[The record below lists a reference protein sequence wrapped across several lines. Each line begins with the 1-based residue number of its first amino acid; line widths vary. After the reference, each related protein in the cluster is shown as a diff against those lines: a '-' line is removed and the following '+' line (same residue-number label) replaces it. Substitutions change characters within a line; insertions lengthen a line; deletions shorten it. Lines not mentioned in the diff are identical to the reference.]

1 MMCAVKLENL
11 DAYASGD
18 IADEDIIY
26 IEEDDA
32 EGKYVGT
39 EVLIELNADGTVK
52 SFGPSGKSVVGQLS
66 ITKEGDKFTVKIG
79 NKVFLDKVDATAK
92 MTTKAY
98 DSVTAS
104 AYYVSSAT
112 KKSVFAYNSGEN
124 LDLQLCF
131 GNDTR
136 DVTTVGIFYDEF
148 YNVNYEGG
156 VDGYDWDGDGKIDL
170 VVVNRPQT
178 GKVTADSNGTSV
190 SVGFLGD
197 NHSYCGCG
205 GWHTQTSYATEDT
218 YLKDDIVFVY
228 EDYKTGTFTIVKP
241 ETVTGKL
248 NKVNVAQGKVYIGD
262 KTYALNN
269 TGDLPYV
276 NGKQVTQ
283 YETDAQKAAWE
294 AAVTKEITVMVD
306 KLGNI
311 LWASLPA

>member
-1 MMCAVKLENL
+1 MVAVKLENIA
-11 DAYASGD
+11 AYAAGELD
-18 IADEDIIY
+18 DEDIVY
-26 IEEDDA
+26 IEEDDT

-39 EVLIELNADGTVK
+39 QVLIDLNADGTVK
-52 SFGPSGKSVVGQLS
+52 SFKSSGKSVVGRLT
-66 ITKEGDKFTVKIG
+66 ITKSGDKYTVKIG
-79 NKVFLDKVDATAK
+79 DKTYLNGVAANTK
-92 MTTKAY
+92 FTTKAY

-104 AYYVSSAT
+104 AHYACKAT
-112 KKSVFAYNSGEN
+112 MKVVFTYCSGEN
-124 LDLQLCF
+124 LDLQILF
-131 GNDTR
+131 GDDTR
-136 DVTTVGIFYDEF
+136 DTIEVGLFYDEI
-148 YNVNYEGG
+148 YNFNQEGY

-178 GKVTADSNGTSV
+178 GKATQDSTGTSV
-190 SVGFLGD
+190 LVGFLGD

-205 GWHTQTSYATEDT
+205 GWHTNTTYATEDT
-218 YLKDDIVFVY
+218 YLKNDILFVY

-269 TGDLPYV
+269 AGDLPYV
-276 NGKQVTQ
+276 NGKQLTM
-283 YETDAQKAAWE
+283 YETETYKAQWE

-311 LWASLPA
+311 VWASLPA